1 MVLFGISGILSKFE
15 RITLTSIMILI
26 MGIITIILGAFSI
39 NNPVYV
45 AIIIGICLII
55 EGVALILSD

>member
-39 NNPVYV
+39 NNPIYV